1 MAEEIRS
8 KKSPPSPP
16 REKEMSF
23 WDHLDELRGHLF
35 RSVIAVF
42 ALAVVA
48 FLNRNILFDEI
59 ILAPREPDFWTNQM
73 LCRLSELLNVPALCL
88 PELSMEIININLS
101 GQFLTHM
108 YISLAAGFVLAV
120 PYVIWEIFRFVE
132 PAMYDTER
140 RYARGAVVV
149 VSLLFLLGVVFSY
162 FLIVPLTISFLG
174 GYQVSGQVAN
184 QITLS
189 SYISTVVSV
198 SFAVGLV
205 FELPVLIYFLARL
218 GVVTSAWMR
227 KNRRIMVVAV
237 LVLSAIITPPD
248 VFSQI
253 MVAIPLLL
261 LYEISIGIARRVEKQ
276 RLLRM
281 DA

>member
-8 KKSPPSPP
+8 KKAPAPP

-42 ALAVVA
+42 LLAVVA

-59 ILAPREPDFWTNQM
+59 ILAPREPGFWTNRM
-73 LCRLSELLNVPALCL
+73 LCRLSDILHVPALCM
-88 PELSMEIININLS
+88 PELDMEIININLS

-120 PYVIWEIFRFVE
+120 PYVIWELFRFVE

-140 RYARGAVVV
+140 RYARGGVVI
-149 VSLLFLLGVVFSY
+149 VSLLFLVGVVFSY

-174 GYQVSGQVAN
+174 GYQVSG
-184 QITLS
+184 
-189 SYISTVVSV
+189 
-198 SFAVGLV
+198 
-205 FELPVLIYFLARL
+205 
-218 GVVTSAWMR
+218 
-227 KNRRIMVVAV
+227 
-237 LVLSAIITPPD
+237 
-248 VFSQI
+248 
-253 MVAIPLLL
+253 
-261 LYEISIGIARRVEKQ
+261 
-276 RLLRM
+276 
-281 DA
+281 

>member
-1 MAEEIRS
+1 M
-8 KKSPPSPP
+8 
-16 REKEMSF
+16 
-23 WDHLDELRGHLF
+23 F